1 MTLKTIFGEFFQIS
15 LRPKNHWSIS
25 VSNSKSIPFR
35 PCGSPL
41 SSRQSSRQESSP
53 RSSCQLLPPPLPL
66 PLLPLLVALPGNG
79 SKHVAEIETTR
90 PYHTCCGVQNLL
102 LPPDWDRI
110 GQMVIICD
118 KDNLINL
125 VNDDPL
131 SDKQSQD
138 LPGLP
143 SPNHLFARV
152 WREGLRAACPAS
164 WWSQV
169 VYFDG
174 LQQNSFNFIWSVVS
188 TPLKNMSQIGSS
200 SQLLGKLKNVP
211 NHQTVTWHCCT
222 SEKTMHLNLCS
233 FLHRTRRVSHHSLK
247 PSC

>member
-1 MTLKTIFGEFFQIS
+1 MTLETIFGEFFQIS

-152 WREGLRAACPAS
+152 WREGLRAVRLHGGVRLYTSMVCNKILSISSGRWFQPL
-164 WWSQV
+164 WK
-169 VYFDG
+169 
-174 LQQNSFNFIWSVVS
+174 IWVR
-188 TPLKNMSQIGSS
+188 LDHH
-200 SQLLGKLKNVP
+200 P
-211 NHQTVTWHCCT
+211 NYWG
-222 SEKTMHLNLCS
+222 N
-233 FLHRTRRVSHHSLK
+233 
-247 PSC
+247 

>member
-1 MTLKTIFGEFFQIS
+1 MTLETIFGEFFQIS

-152 WREGLRAACPAS
+152 WREGLRAVRLHGGVRLYTSMVCNKILSISSGRWFQPSEKYESDWIIIPTIGENKKCSKPPNSHVALLHFGKNHAFEPMLIPAS
-164 WWSQV
+164 
-169 VYFDG
+169 
-174 LQQNSFNFIWSVVS
+174 N
-188 TPLKNMSQIGSS
+188 
-200 SQLLGKLKNVP
+200 
-211 NHQTVTWHCCT
+211 
-222 SEKTMHLNLCS
+222 
-233 FLHRTRRVSHHSLK
+233 
-247 PSC
+247 

>member
-1 MTLKTIFGEFFQIS
+1 MTLETIFGEFFQIS

-90 PYHTCCGVQNLL
+90 PYHTCCDLQNLL
-102 LPPDWDRI
+102 LPPDWDWI

-118 KDNLINL
+118 KDNLIN
-125 VNDDPL
+125 DDPL
-131 SDKQSQD
+131 DWDCQTNKATIFQASPAPIICSRAFGGRALGQSGFMVESGCILRWSATKFFQF
-138 LPGLP
+138 
-143 SPNHLFARV
+143 HLV
-152 WREGLRAACPAS
+152 G
-164 WWSQV
+164 
-169 VYFDG
+169 G
-174 LQQNSFNFIWSVVS
+174 FN
-188 TPLKNMSQIGSS
+188 PLKNMSQIGSS
-200 SQLLGKLKNVP
+200 SQLLGKIKNVP

-233 FLHRTRRVSHHSLK
+233 FLHRTRRVSYHSLK
-247 PSC
+247 PSS